1 MSVSFGTAELMSV
14 AATLGW
20 ASGLRLYAVLFLT
33 GLAGRY
39 AGIGLPEGLHW
50 LMHPL
55 VLGASG
61 LMLLVEFLAD
71 KIPGLDSF
79 WDMISTLVR
88 VPAGA
93 ALAAAVL
100 GGDETVWATVAA
112 VLGGSLAATAHAA
125 KSATR
130 AAVNASPEP
139 FSNWGLSLAGDA
151 LVPSMLWLAWQ
162 HPLTAAAALA
172 AMTLAMLVLLWRL
185 ARHLRALL
193 ARMRRA
199 LSGAEPP
206 QPA

>member
-71 KIPGLDSF
+71 KYGVQLRYTEGDGPRTEPGLR
-79 WDMISTLVR
+79 MR
-88 VPAGA
+88 VLEANQIA
-93 ALAAAVL
+93 ALPSGSARPDQMTMAA
-100 GGDETVWATVAA
+100 
-112 VLGGSLAATAHAA
+112 S
-125 KSATR
+125 
-130 AAVNASPEP
+130 
-139 FSNWGLSLAGDA
+139 
-151 LVPSMLWLAWQ
+151 
-162 HPLTAAAALA
+162 
-172 AMTLAMLVLLWRL
+172 
-185 ARHLRALL
+185 
-193 ARMRRA
+193 
-199 LSGAEPP
+199 
-206 QPA
+206 